1 MRVTFLLGPAGSG
14 KTHRCR
20 AEIRSELAKSPEGPP
35 LILLAPKQATFQLE
49 RQLLADESLPGYTR
63 LHILSFERLAEFVF
77 ERLRK
82 PFPELLAE
90 EGRVMVL
97 RALLGQRKDD
107 LKLFRASARLPGF
120 ARQLSELLR
129 ELQRCHLAPARLEA
143 LSQKTGPTH
152 RLDAKLHDLALV
164 LRGYQEWL
172 KEHRLQDADSLLDLA
187 AAELRSAFRAE
198 DSAFVL
204 TGLWLDGFAQ
214 MTPQE
219 RVLLAA
225 IAPFCPQAT
234 LAFCVDGEPART
246 VSWHSP
252 WSVVGDTYQRC
263 RDELAALPDV
273 QVEVELVERKP
284 EQGRFAREPALQ
296 HLERWWSQ
304 PRPFVTGTS
313 STVSRTSPA
322 VAGNEPSP
330 VVPSGAVAAC
340 DHGRS
345 PETRSA
351 IRIVACAN
359 PEAEAVFAAREILQY
374 VRDEGGRFRDVAVL
388 VRTLDDYHDA
398 LRRVFT
404 RYQIPFFLDRR
415 EPVAHHPLAEL
426 TRYAL
431 RTVAFGW
438 RHPDWFGA
446 LKSGLVNAPESEIDW
461 LENEALARGWEGR
474 AWQSELKFDG
484 DAIAGRR
491 LELLRQ
497 RLIRP
502 FNQLRDALAAGGTV
516 QRRGPTGRELA
527 GAIKDFWEQ
536 LEVGRRLDEW
546 SNDAAGGGQNPESKS
561 PIHAT
566 VRDQMHEWLE
576 NVALAFA
583 GDSLPLPEWLPVLES
598 GLTGLT
604 VGVIPPA
611 LDQVLIGA
619 VDRSRN
625 PDLQRAFVFGL
636 NETVF
641 PAVPAVSGLLTESDR
656 KQLEQHDCSLGPDAR
671 AQLGHERF
679 YGYVACTRARERV
692 VLTHAAR
699 DADGRTLN
707 PSAFIRH
714 LERLFPSLK
723 VEKFADARGWSDA
736 QHPGELIAPLLKNE
750 AAAAGSRAP
759 GLAALARLPL
769 FAPVL
774 DRLRHLRGTDSDSL
788 SPELAHQLYGS
799 VLETSVSRLE
809 QFAMCPFRFFVNS
822 GLQAEERE
830 RFELDARQQGSFQH
844 EVLARFH
851 EELRQENKR
860 WRDITPA
867 EARERVGRIADELIP
882 HFEQGML
889 LATEQNRFVAL
900 SYKESLQRF
909 IEAVVGWMQQ
919 YEFDPA
925 RVEIGFGGKDGA
937 LSAWELDLNDGHRLA
952 FRGRIDRVDLWR
964 ARDRDEALCVVI
976 DYKSSRRKL
985 DPLLLAHGIQ
995 QQLPAY
1001 LNVLR
1006 RAPDPKPV
1014 FGVAR
1019 LIPAGVFYVNL
1030 RGRYEGGANR
1040 NEVLA
1045 HKSDARKSAYMHEGL
1060 FDSAVLRRLDNRP
1073 HARAGDQFNYR
1084 LTNSGQPYK
1093 NSLAAMGPEEFAALL
1108 DREEELLRDMG
1119 RRIYTGDARVDPYR
1133 KGRETACDNCDYQSV
1148 CRVDRW
1154 THKFRVLR
1162 KADDAAEE
1170 GGA

>member
-1 MRVTFLLGPAGSG
+1 
-14 KTHRCR
+14 
-20 AEIRSELAKSPEGPP
+20 
-35 LILLAPKQATFQLE
+35 LE
-49 RQLLADESLPGYTR
+49 RQLLADESLAGYTR

-77 ERLRK
+77 ESLRR
-82 PFPELLAE
+82 PFPELVSE

-97 RALLGQRKDD
+97 RALLGQKNDH
-107 LKLFRASARLPGF
+107 LKLFRASAGLPGF
-120 ARQLSELLR
+120 ARQLGELLR
-129 ELQRCHLAPARLEA
+129 ELQRCHLGPARLEA
-143 LSQKTGPTH
+143 LSQKIGPTQ
-152 RLDAKLHDLALV
+152 RLDAKLHDLAFV
-164 LRGYQEWL
+164 LRCYQAWL
-172 KEHRLQDADSLLDLA
+172 KEHRLQDADDLLDLA
-187 AAELRSAFRAE
+187 AAELRSASRAE
-198 DSAFVL
+198 DSAFFL
-204 TGLWLDGFAQ
+204 EGLWLDGFAQ
-214 MTPQE
+214 MTLQE
-219 RVLLAA
+219 RALLAA
-225 IAPFCPQAT
+225 LAPFCRHAT
-234 LAFCVDGEPART
+234 LAFCVDGEPAEDM
-246 VSWHSP
+246 SWHSP
-252 WSVVGDTYQRC
+252 WSVVSDTYQKC
-263 RDELAALPDV
+263 RDELAALPGV
-273 QVEVELVERKP
+273 QVEVELVERNP
-284 EQGRFAREPALQ
+284 EQGRFARQPALQ
-296 HLERWWSQ
+296 HLERWWAQ
-304 PRPFVTGTS
+304 PKPFQNGGVGGAPAES
-313 STVSRTSPA
+313 LPGGKPVPPA
-322 VAGNEPSP
+322 V
-330 VVPSGAVAAC
+330 
-340 DHGRS
+340 
-345 PETRSA
+345 
-351 IRIVACAN
+351 RIVACAN

-374 VRDEGGRFRDVAVL
+374 VRDEAGRFRDVAVL
-388 VRTLDDYHDA
+388 VRKLDDYHDA

-446 LKSGLVNAPESEIDW
+446 LKSGLLNAPESEIDW

-474 AWQSELKFDG
+474 AWQIELKFDG
-484 DAIAGRR
+484 DPIAGQR
-491 LELLRQ
+491 LERLRQ
-497 RLIRP
+497 QLILP
-502 FNQLRDALAAGGTV
+502 FNQLRDALAAGGAGH
-516 QRRGPTGRELA
+516 RRGPTGRELA
-527 GAIKDFWEQ
+527 AAIQGFWEQ
-536 LEVGRRLDEW
+536 LEVGRRLDDW
-546 SNDAAGGGQNPESKS
+546 SNDGAGGGQSPEPKS
-561 PIHAT
+561 RIHAT
-566 VRDQMHEWLE
+566 VRDQMNEWLE

-583 GDSLPLPEWLPVLES
+583 GDSLPLSEWLPVLES
-598 GLTGLT
+598 GLAGLT

-625 PDLQRAFVFGL
+625 PDLQRVFVFGV
-636 NETVF
+636 NETIF
-641 PAVPAVSGLLTESDR
+641 PAVPTVSGLLTESDR
-656 KQLEQHDCSLGPDAR
+656 KQLEKHDCSLGPDAR

-692 VLTHAAR
+692 VLTHASR

-714 LERLFPSLK
+714 LERLFPSLR
-723 VEKFADARGWSDA
+723 VEKFADARGWIEA

-759 GLAALARLPL
+759 GLTALARLPL

-774 DRLRHLRGTDSDSL
+774 DRLRHLRVTDSDSF
-788 SPELAHQLYGS
+788 SPELARQLYGS

-822 GLQAEERE
+822 GLRAEERK
-830 RFELDARQQGSFQH
+830 RFELDVRQQGSFQH

-867 EARERVGRIADELIP
+867 EARERIGRIADALMP

-889 LATEQNRFVAL
+889 VATEQNRFVAL

-909 IEAVVGWMQQ
+909 IEAVVSWMPQ

-925 RVEIGFGGKDGA
+925 RVEIGFGGKDSA

-952 FRGRIDRVDLWR
+952 FRGQIDRVDLWR
-964 ARDRDEALCVVI
+964 SCERDEALCVVI

-985 DPLLLAHGIQ
+985 DPLLLSHGVQ

-1006 RAPDPKPV
+1006 RAQDPKPV

-1040 NEVLA
+1040 NEVLIGQ
-1045 HKSDARKSAYMHEGL
+1045 SDARKSAYMHEGL

-1073 HARAGDQFNYR
+1073 DARIGDQFNYR
-1084 LTNSGQPYK
+1084 LKNNGQPYK
-1093 NSLAAMGPEEFAALL
+1093 NSLAATRPAEFAALL

-1119 RRIYTGDARVDPYR
+1119 RRIYTGDARVDPYQ

-1148 CRVDRW
+1148 CRIDRW

-1162 KADDAAEE
+1162 KADDAAREVCT
-1170 GGA
+1170 